1 MQNPNKRASR
11 LAAATLAAG
20 ALALLGSVTPAVA
33 TPATPQS
40 DTPSNLSHAASGAV
54 ESLNL
59 PAQANTAAATLSKD
73 VAAAFKADS
82 VSTFSAVRSEQLGA
96 NQVHRYQQSIA
107 GRAVAGSSIAT
118 STDAAGKTQAL
129 GNVATATDGAFP
141 AARSIVTSTKAEARA
156 TALGAVA
163 HNDRQAEVTL
173 KREVWFAPAVSG
185 AAANPA
191 DANSTVAVPAYQ
203 LSVTSPGGGWLVTVS
218 ANHPDQVLASTPTQY
233 EINRVVCDANRYKA
247 VYNSDLECGTG
258 LKNKPSRVEGGA
270 ASSVADVNSV
280 YTFFGDTSSF
290 YASKTTAT
298 DLTSLVGANYNDGN
312 GKAIRGSVRQ
322 CISGEACPFL
332 NAFWSDDLS
341 AMVYGEGVTT
351 DDVTGHELTHGVTAK
366 TNGLVYQNE
375 AGAINE
381 SMSDIFGE
389 IMDQGNGSA
398 DDTAANRWKMGEG
411 SSIGVIRDM
420 KSPKSY
426 GQPDTYKG
434 TYWVASTSN
443 PNDNN
448 DYGGVHTNSGVGN
461 KLAQLLSDGG
471 THNSVTVTGI
481 GSAKTAQ
488 IHWTAQTLLTSNAT
502 YSTLATALKQSC
514 STNAASGVKGITTA
528 DCTQVANAIKA
539 VKIP

>member
-1 MQNPNKRASR
+1 MQNPSKRASR

-20 ALALLGSVTPAVA
+20 ALALMGAVTPAVA
-33 TPATPQS
+33 TPATPPGS
-40 DTPSNLSHAASGAV
+40 GPTPRSHAASGAV
-54 ESLNL
+54 ESVSL
-59 PAQANTAAATLSKD
+59 PAQASTTAASALSKD
-73 VAAAFKADS
+73 VSSAFKADGA
-82 VSTFSAVRSEQLGA
+82 STFSSVRTEQLGKG
-96 NQVHRYQQSIA
+96 QLQRYQQQIA
-107 GRAVAGSSIAT
+107 GRLVAGSSIAT
-118 STDAAGKTQAL
+118 TTDASGKTQAL
-129 GNVATATDGAFP
+129 GNVATSTKGAFP
-141 AARSIVTSTKAEARA
+141 VARAAVSANQAQAQA

-163 HNDRQAEVTL
+163 KGNRQANVSL

-185 AAANPA
+185 TATSGA
-191 DANSTVAVPAYQ
+191 DATVAVPAYQ
-203 LSVTSPGGGWLVTVS
+203 ISVSSPQGGWLVTVD
-218 ANHPDQVLASTPTQY
+218 ANNPDKVLASTPTQY
-233 EINRVVCDANRYKA
+233 EINRVVCDANRYQA
-247 VYNSDLECGTG
+247 YYTADLQCGTG

-270 ASSVADVNSV
+270 ASSIADVNSV

-290 YASKTTAT
+290 YANKTTAS
-298 DLTSLVGANYNDGN
+298 DLTNLVGTNYNDGL

-332 NAFWSDDLS
+332 NAFWSDDIG

-351 DDVTGHELTHGVTAK
+351 DDITGHELTHGVTSK

-389 IMDQGNGSA
+389 LMDQGNGSA
-398 DDTAANRWKMGEG
+398 DDTAANKWKMGEG
-411 SSIGVIRDM
+411 SSLGAIRDM
-420 KSPKSY
+420 KTPTSHS
-426 GQPDTYKG
+426 QPDTYKG
-434 TYWVASTSN
+434 TYWKATTNN
-443 PNDNN
+443 PTQAN

-461 KLAQLLSDGG
+461 KLAQLLTDGG
-471 THNSVTVTGI
+471 THNSVVVTGI
-481 GSAKTAQ
+481 GAAKTAQ

-528 DCTQVANAIKA
+528 DCAQVANAIKA